1 MLISRPLTRRRF
13 IAGSASTAALS
24 TTALTWVG
32 GIAKPYLSR
41 AADRPRITH
50 GVQSGD
56 VGVDS
61 GVVFADRDRHHRQL

>member
-13 IAGSASTAALS
+13 IAGSASTTALS

-32 GIAKPYLSR
+32 GIAKPYLGR

-50 GVQSGD
+50 GV
-56 VGVDS
+56 
-61 GVVFADRDRHHRQL
+61 